1 MYSQT
6 LGAEFFLRNLNSDGN
21 FQLEDASSTIVI
33 YRETVQCKRIPSNLL
48 TFFTSFNLI
57 SLIMRFSIWV
67 VDSDRISR
75 RACGL

>member
-1 MYSQT
+1 MYFQT
-6 LGAEFFLRNLNSDGN
+6 LGAEFFLKNLNSDGN
-21 FQLEDASSTIVI
+21 FQLEDASTIVI
-33 YRETVQCKRIPSNLL
+33 YRETVQCKRIPSDLL
-48 TFFTSFNLI
+48 TFFTFFNLI